1 MHNREVESVKWKVE
15 SGKWKVHV
23 GIADTTIFN
32 FHLSI
37 FNLHFCQGVDEKS
50 LYIVLLL
57 ASTTFSR
64 LTYAMKSLQTCN
76 RTSTYMYRTKRT
88 VLIKM
93 SEPSVRKNL
102 FV

>member
-1 MHNREVESVKWKVE
+1 MRNP
-15 SGKWKVHV
+15 
-23 GIADTTIFN
+23 
-32 FHLSI
+32 
-37 FNLHFCQGVDEKS
+37 
-50 LYIVLLL
+50 YIVLLL

-64 LTYAMKSLQTCN
+64 LMYAMKSLQTCN